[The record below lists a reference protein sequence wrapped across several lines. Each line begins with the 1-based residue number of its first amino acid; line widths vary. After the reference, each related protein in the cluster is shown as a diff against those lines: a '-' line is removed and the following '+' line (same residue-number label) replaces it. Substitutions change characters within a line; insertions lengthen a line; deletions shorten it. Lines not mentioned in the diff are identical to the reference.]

1 MTSGGT
7 VDVSVHEKNLDGTLQ
22 ELHRASGG
30 PWGGTCV
37 DDAYIAWLTKLF
49 GEKAMEKL
57 KREAM
62 GEYIDLLRE
71 FENKKRNISTA
82 TAGQVTIRVSVALKE
97 YQEECED
104 ETITAKIA
112 RLDLN
117 KDVMIQRDKLRV
129 SADIARGWF
138 QEPIESTIRHI
149 SGILAEP
156 EMAEV
161 NTILLVGGFGEC
173 QLMQEAVTKAA
184 GRRTVVIPVE
194 AGLAVLKGA
203 VRFGHQPRLI
213 SSRRVKYTYG
223 YAVYRKFDESKH
235 PAEKIFIDAY
245 GDKCVSDCFEKVVE
259 IGTSV
264 DVGKSMPP
272 IKGHMNK
279 TGITGSKIYASTERN
294 LEFVTDPSCRK
305 IGKLILGEAPGETE
319 EDNAI
324 EHYFAFGDTELKV
337 TIKILKTGQE
347 LTKIIDCL

>member
-1 MTSGGT
+1 
-7 VDVSVHEKNLDGTLQ
+7 VHEKNLYGILK

-62 GEYIDLLRE
+62 GEYIDMLRE
-71 FENKKRNISTA
+71 FENKKRNIST
-82 TAGQVTIRVSVALKE
+82 TTDGQVTLRVAVALKE
-97 YQEECED
+97 YQEECEE

-117 KDVMIQRDKLRV
+117 KEIKIERDKLRV
-129 SADIARGWF
+129 SAHIARGWF
-138 QEPIESTIRHI
+138 QEPIDNTIRHI

-156 EMAEV
+156 EMADV
-161 NTILLVGGFGEC
+161 NTILLVGGFVEC
-173 QLMQEAVTKAA
+173 QLMQEAVMKAV
-184 GRRTVVIPVE
+184 GRRTVVIPEE

-203 VRFGHQPRLI
+203 VMFGHQPRLI
-213 SSRRVKYTYG
+213 SSRQVKYTYG
-223 YAVYRKFDESKH
+223 YSVSRMFDESKH
-235 PAEKIFIDAY
+235 PVEKMFIDDY
-245 GDKCVSDCFEKVVE
+245 GDKRVRGCFEKVVE

-264 DVGKSMPP
+264 DVGKNMPP
-272 IKGHMNK
+272 IEGIMKK
-279 TGITGSKIYASTERN
+279 AGITASTIYASTERSP
-294 LEFVTDPSCRK
+294 EFVTDPSCRM
-305 IGKLILGEAPGETE
+305 IGQLDLGKAPGETE
-319 EDNAI
+319 EDNTFKI
-324 EHYFAFGDTELKV
+324 YFAFGDTELKV